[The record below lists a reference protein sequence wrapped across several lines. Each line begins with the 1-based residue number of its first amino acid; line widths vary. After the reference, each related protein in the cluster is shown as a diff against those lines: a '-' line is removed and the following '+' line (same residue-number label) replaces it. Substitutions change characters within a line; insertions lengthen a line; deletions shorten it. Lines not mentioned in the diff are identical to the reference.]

1 MSSKGGSGGNT
12 SSYSA
17 NSTVLP
23 DWVTNA
29 SQQAVSLGQQVAS
42 TPVPVYSGD
51 RVADVNQDTNQA
63 YQQIRDLQGG
73 ADQAFNQAQGIY
85 GNLSQGAQLL
95 TPEQQNQMAQTLMGG
110 YQQNVINPVSGLLEP
125 YIGQGPA
132 TAQQVANNALTI
144 MSPYSQ
150 AVIDPALKIGQQ
162 QLQQNLRTIGS
173 AANQAGA
180 FGGTRQGVQEGVAQ
194 SQAALGAGQYV
205 GDLLQKGWT
214 SALTPAQAIALQGGQ
229 QSFNATNALAGLY
242 GTGYQGAQGAAQNI
256 MNQNLADRHDGDGG
270 GSGAGDAA
278 AGAEAERSRR
288 CCRPIGAA
296 QQNQTQNELNDAMS
310 QYYEAYNEP
319 YTRAAALSSIL
330 SSVPYGSTTTS
341 YGTVAELGQQ
351 QEHGGHVAG
360 GALSGAS
367 TGAMFGPYG
376 AAVGAVAGGILGGL
390 S

>member
-1 MSSKGGSGGNT
+1 MSSGGKGGGGSNSSWST
-12 SSYSA
+12 ST
-17 NSTVLP
+17 TVLP

-29 SQQAVSLGQQVAS
+29 SQNAVALGQQVAN

-51 RVADVNQDTNQA
+51 RVADVPQDTLQA
-63 YQQIRDLQGG
+63 YQQIRDLQG
-73 ADQAFNQAQGIY
+73 QTNPAFAQAQGIY
-85 GNLSQGAQLL
+85 SGLTGGAQLL
-95 TPEQQNQMAQTLMGG
+95 TPEQQNAITQSLYGG
-110 YQQNVINPVSGLLEP
+110 YQQNVIDPVSGLLQP
-125 YIGQGPA
+125 YVGQGPA
-132 TAQQVANNALTI
+132 TAQQVAQNALTI

-180 FGGTRQGVQEGVAQ
+180 FGGSRQGVQEGVAQ

-229 QSFNATNALAGLY
+229 QGLAASQALAGLY
-242 GTGYQGAQGAAQNI
+242 SGGYGAAQGAAQNI
-256 MNQNLADRHDGDGG
+256 MNQNL
-270 GSGAGDAA
+270 SAGMTATSQIPA
-278 AGAEAERSRR
+278 LAMQQSAQAQKEASLMQT
-288 CCRPIGAA
+288 IGAA

-330 SSVPYGSTTTS
+330 SSVPYGSQTSS
-341 YGTVAELGQQ
+341 YGQSTSSSSKNTAGSVL
-351 QEHGGHVAG
+351 G
-360 GALSGAS
+360 GAASGAS
-367 TGAMFGPYG
+367 MGSLFGPVG
-376 AAVGAVAGGILGGL
+376 MGVGAVAGGILGGL